1 MTHIA
6 EEANEVKSHFL
17 SNMSYD
23 IRSTLNNVLGFSQLM
38 TQDPDSIEANQWE
51 EYSEIIQTNST
62 ELIQLVNDVL

>member
-1 MTHIA
+1 MTQIA

-38 TQDPDSIEANQWE
+38 TQDPNSIETAQW
-51 EYSEIIQTNST
+51 
-62 ELIQLVNDVL
+62 